1 LRPSGVLLVCLLL
14 YFSFFLKK
22 FHLKLINLFD
32 IVQGLMLGFNTQLV
46 RPYFPIS
53 LMKGASREG
62 MRRNA
67 WGSAVPLYWCARPL
81 PIISQWMNFG
91 LFMNIYWMSFL
102 FTFKQNNLSFSLNVI
117 LPIVLS
123 FSLIVIRKI

>member
-67 WGSAVPLYWCARPL
+67 
-81 PIISQWMNFG
+81 
-91 LFMNIYWMSFL
+91 
-102 FTFKQNNLSFSLNVI
+102 
-117 LPIVLS
+117 
-123 FSLIVIRKI
+123 